1 MPSTRRPGFQIWDIS
16 LQKNTTLRE
25 GLGLQFRAEFF
36 NAFNKTNFLG
46 PNTQL
51 GNAAFGQ
58 ITAARTPRQIQFA
71 LKLIY

>member
-1 MPSTRRPGFQIWDIS
+1 V
-16 LQKNTTLRE
+16 TLE
-25 GLGLQFRAEFF
+25 FRTEFF
-36 NAFNKTNFLG
+36 NAFNKTNFLA